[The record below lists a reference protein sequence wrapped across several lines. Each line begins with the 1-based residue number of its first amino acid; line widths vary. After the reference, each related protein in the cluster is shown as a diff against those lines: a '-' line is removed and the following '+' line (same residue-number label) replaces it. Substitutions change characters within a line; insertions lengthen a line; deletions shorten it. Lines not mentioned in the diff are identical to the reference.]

1 MKVFLAIA
9 ATAVLCLPASAEWQ
23 IQASKDRMTDNVAR
37 SATVQAKAPDQG
49 VSADLYVGCM
59 NGEPMAQARLS
70 HPLTRGRIGTVWRF
84 DEGPQRPAFL
94 HVFADPN
101 SIPFV
106 GVPTADFT
114 GKRRFRFQIQPTG
127 GPSLFYDFDISGLER
142 VLSSIKCK

>member
-1 MKVFLAIA
+1 MKALLAIA
-9 ATAVLCLPASAEWQ
+9 VMAVSCLPASAEWK
-23 IQASKDRMTDNVAR
+23 IETSKDRMTDKITR
-37 SATVQAKAPDQG
+37 SAAVLAKAPDQG
-49 VSADLYVGCM
+49 IAAELYVGCM

-84 DEGPQRPAFL
+84 DEGPHRPAFL

-114 GKRRFRFQIQPTG
+114 GRKRFRVQIQPTG
-127 GPSLFYDFDISGLER
+127 GPNLFYDFDISGLGK
-142 VLSSIKCK
+142 VLPSIRC